1 MVPYLSYMVLSIL
14 YMYYSLK
21 PDTVD
26 SSHDLDITLL
36 LGGIL
41 TVLLWAR
48 EFYLELIQFWEEEEK
63 MTYLKSFWNL
73 VDWTDMILTIL
84 VLIDSVSHT

>member
-1 MVPYLSYMVLSIL
+1 MVPYLFYMVLSIM

-41 TVLLWAR
+41 SVLLWAR

-84 VLIDSVSHT
+84 VLVDSVSHT

>member
-1 MVPYLSYMVLSIL
+1 MVPYLFYMVLSIM

-41 TVLLWAR
+41 SVLLWAR
-48 EFYLELIQFWEEEEK
+48 EFYLELIQFWEEQEK

-84 VLIDSVSHT
+84 VLVDSVSHT

>member
-1 MVPYLSYMVLSIL
+1 MVPYLFYMVLSIL